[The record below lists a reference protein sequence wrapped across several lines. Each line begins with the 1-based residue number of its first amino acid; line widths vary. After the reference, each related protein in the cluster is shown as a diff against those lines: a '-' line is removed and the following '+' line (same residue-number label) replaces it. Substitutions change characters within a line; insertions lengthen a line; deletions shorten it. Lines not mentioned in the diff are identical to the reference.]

1 MDGIHQ
7 GQFVSQVRVSGVSTY
22 GVATPR
28 PLNASLPFRCT
39 LKGTRDTLLKNHPYV
54 VGETMQ
60 RRSEGTTWVRSTRGQ
75 LKSTRGSRR
84 GHRSAPLSRLGR
96 RGAHACTR
104 IFPSSTPWAWVET
117 TRVWDGCM
125 GHLASLGERQAR
137 CTSAHTPP
145 LGARIQTTRVWDGC
159 MGHLAPLV
167 ERQARCTSAHTP
179 PLGARDQTTRVWDRC
194 MGHLAPLDERQAQRP
209 CVCMST

>member
-1 MDGIHQ
+1 MASRLTVHLTQ
-7 GQFVSQVRVSGVSTY
+7 APLQV
-22 GVATPR
+22 
-28 PLNASLPFRCT
+28 
-39 LKGTRDTLLKNHPYV
+39 H
-54 VGETMQ
+54 
-60 RRSEGTTWVRSTRGQ
+60 SEGDQGYTIKEPPLCRWGDHASEWGAWVRSTRGQ
-75 LKSTRGSRR
+75 FKSTRGSRR

-96 RGAHACTR
+96 RGAHECTR
-104 IFPSSTPWAWVET
+104 IFPSSTPWARVET
-117 TRVWDGCM
+117 TRVWD
-125 GHLASLGERQAR
+125 R
-137 CTSAHTPP
+137 
-145 LGARIQTTRVWDGC
+145 C